1 MSLKNS
7 ILTLLSYQPLW
18 RATLMISVIAVIY
31 LATTSQDYPVPAAA
45 NDKINH
51 FIAFLELTLLAFLA
65 WPGARLLY
73 VVPPM
78 LVFGLLIE
86 FIQSFL
92 PYREFS
98 LMDVAADAVGVA
110 AGVLFWHLLFRN
122 LVLANSTD

>member
-1 MSLKNS
+1 MTLKNR
-7 ILTLLSYQPLW
+7 IITLLSCQPLW
-18 RATLMISVIAVIY
+18 RVALMISVIAVIY
-31 LATTSQDYPVPAAA
+31 LATTSQAYPVPASG
-45 NDKINH
+45 NDKANH

-78 LVFGLLIE
+78 LLFGLLIE

-98 LMDVAADAVGVA
+98 LMDVVADASGVA
-110 AGVLFWHLLFRN
+110 AGIVIWHLLLRN
-122 LVLANSTD
+122 IVWVNSTD

>member
-1 MSLKNS
+1 MTLKNH
-7 ILTLLSYQPLW
+7 LFTLLSCQPLW
-18 RATLMISVIAVIY
+18 RAALMISVIAVIY
-31 LATTSQDYPVPAAA
+31 LATTSQAYPVPAAA
-45 NDKINH
+45 NDKTNH
-51 FIAFLELTLLAFLA
+51 FIAFMELTLLAFLA

-86 FIQSFL
+86 LTQSFL

-110 AGVLFWHLLFRN
+110 AGIVIWHLLLRKIV
-122 LVLANSTD
+122 LVNSTD